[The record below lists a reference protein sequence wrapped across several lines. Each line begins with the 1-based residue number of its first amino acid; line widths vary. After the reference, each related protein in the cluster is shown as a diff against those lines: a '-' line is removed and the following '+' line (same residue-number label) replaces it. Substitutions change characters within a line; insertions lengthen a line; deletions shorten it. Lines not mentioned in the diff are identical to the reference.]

1 MKKRTLLPVVA
12 AMSVAA
18 VALVASSQDEHQF
31 KISKNLDIF
40 FSIFKNLDLYYVDE
54 PDPDRLVPDAIDA
67 MLGGLDPY
75 TTYIPEKDKDEYNF
89 MIEGQ
94 YGGVGAIIQKSDTN
108 LIQVREIYA
117 GTPSQKAGLKPG
129 DRFVMIDGES
139 MRGKDVAQVR
149 SKLRGKVG
157 ETIEVVIERP
167 GVAKNFSVDIKR
179 ELVKL
184 DAVEYYGMVDDEI
197 GYILL
202 RSFETD
208 CAEAVKKAFLDLR
221 DKKGAKSVILD
232 LRGNTGGLL
241 DESLQIVN
249 FFVPQGSRMLQTKGR
264 RKAMDRVYTAQRQP
278 VDTVMPLAVMINR
291 GSASASEIVSGALQ
305 DLDRAVVTGQRS
317 FGKGLVQA
325 TREVAYDGMLKLTT
339 AKYYTPSGRCIQAI
353 DYSHR
358 DESGAVGYVPDSLIS
373 EFHTRGGRPVY
384 DGGGIS
390 PDVLLDIKSY
400 KPVTVALIYTDQV
413 FSFIVDLTKRGLK
426 PQLDNDGKVT
436 DALFNDFM
444 AFVKTRPGFKYRTAS
459 QDAYDKLVSAAKS
472 DGVYEAR
479 KSEFDALKATC
490 QADLERDMNMAK
502 VEISRLMEEEII
514 RFYSL
519 RKASIGHNLQY
530 DEQLAETC
538 RLLHDGERFRGLL
551 SGSVPSHAGDKRA
564 ASNSK

>member
-67 MLGGLDPY
+67 MLGWLDPY

-221 DKKGAKSVILD
+221 DKQGAKSVILD

-305 DLDRAVVTGQRS
+305 DLDRAVVTGQ
-317 FGKGLVQA
+317 
-325 TREVAYDGMLKLTT
+325 
-339 AKYYTPSGRCIQAI
+339 
-353 DYSHR
+353 
-358 DESGAVGYVPDSLIS
+358 
-373 EFHTRGGRPVY
+373 
-384 DGGGIS
+384 
-390 PDVLLDIKSY
+390 
-400 KPVTVALIYTDQV
+400 
-413 FSFIVDLTKRGLK
+413 
-426 PQLDNDGKVT
+426 
-436 DALFNDFM
+436 
-444 AFVKTRPGFKYRTAS
+444 
-459 QDAYDKLVSAAKS
+459 
-472 DGVYEAR
+472 
-479 KSEFDALKATC
+479 
-490 QADLERDMNMAK
+490 
-502 VEISRLMEEEII
+502 
-514 RFYSL
+514 
-519 RKASIGHNLQY
+519 
-530 DEQLAETC
+530 
-538 RLLHDGERFRGLL
+538 
-551 SGSVPSHAGDKRA
+551 
-564 ASNSK
+564 

>member
-1 MKKRTLLPVVA
+1 MKKRVIFPIAAAAVVA
-12 AMSVAA
+12 SVALA
-18 VALVASSQDEHQF
+18 GSSRDEHQF

-40 FSIFKNLDLYYVDE
+40 FSVFKNLDLYYVDE
-54 PDPDRLVPDAIDA
+54 PDPDRLVPAAIDA
-67 MLGGLDPY
+67 MLESLDPY
-75 TTYIPEKDKDEYNF
+75 TTYIPEKDKEEYNF

-117 GTPSQKAGLKPG
+117 GTPSHRAGLKPG
-129 DRFVMIDGES
+129 DRFLSINGES
-139 MRGKDVAQVR
+139 MRGKDVAEVR
-149 SKLRGKVG
+149 SRLRGKVG
-157 ETIEVVIERP
+157 EDIKAVIERP
-167 GVAKNFSVDIKR
+167 GVAKTIAVDIKR
-179 ELVKL
+179 DLVKL
-184 DAVEYYGMVDDEI
+184 DAVEYYGMADDQV
-197 GYILL
+197 GYIVL

-221 DKKGAKSVILD
+221 DNQGAKSVILD

-264 RKAMDRVYTAQRQP
+264 RKAMDRVYTAQREP
-278 VDTVMPLAVMINR
+278 LDTVMPLAVMINR

-325 TREVAYDGMLKLTT
+325 TREVAYDGIMKLTT

-390 PDVLLDIKSY
+390 PDVLLGIKSY

-413 FSFIVDLTKRGLK
+413 FSFIVDLAKSGRV
-426 PQLDNDGKVT
+426 PQLDKGGHVT
-436 DALFNDFM
+436 DALFAEFKDY
-444 AFVKTRPGFKYRTAS
+444 VRSRQGFKYRTAS
-459 QDAYDKLVSAAKS
+459 QDAYDKLVAAAKS

-479 KSEFDALKATC
+479 KAEFDGLKETC

-502 VEISRLMEEEII
+502 DEICHLMEDEII
-514 RFYSL
+514 RAASL
-519 RKASIGHNLQY
+519 RRASIKHNMQY
-530 DEQLAETC
+530 DEQLVETC

-551 SGSVPSHAGDKRA
+551 RGTVPSHAGDKRA